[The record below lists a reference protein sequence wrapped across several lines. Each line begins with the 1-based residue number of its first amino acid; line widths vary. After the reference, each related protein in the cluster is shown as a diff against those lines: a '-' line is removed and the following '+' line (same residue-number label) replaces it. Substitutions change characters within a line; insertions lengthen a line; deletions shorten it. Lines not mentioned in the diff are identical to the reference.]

1 MKGALLPA
9 LLLCAVVFGGI
20 GYVVGREEAGAIIDM
35 QEQNMAAI
43 HDGISVTMEFYQ
55 VSIDRQRIVM
65 AEVQK
70 ILSGEQKEHVRQR
83 LSEVKKSNDWPAYSE
98 RVEQMLASK

>member
-9 LLLCAVVFGGI
+9 FMLCAVVFGGI
-20 GYVVGREEAGAIIDM
+20 GYAVGREEAGAIIDM
-35 QEQNMAAI
+35 QQQNAAI
-43 HDGISVTMEFYQ
+43 LDDMSVTMMEFYQ

-65 AEVQK
+65 AEVQQ
-70 ILSGEQKEHVRQR
+70 ILSDEQKEQVRQR

-98 RVEQMLASK
+98 RVEQMLAAK